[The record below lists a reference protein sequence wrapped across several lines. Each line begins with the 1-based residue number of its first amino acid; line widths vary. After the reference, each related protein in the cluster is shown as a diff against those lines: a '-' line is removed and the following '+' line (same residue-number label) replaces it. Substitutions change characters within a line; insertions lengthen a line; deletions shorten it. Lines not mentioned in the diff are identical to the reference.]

1 MVRTTFLA
9 AAALILVIAPG
20 AKAQQ
25 ANQSAPSSV
34 PASAP
39 ATIKSSQPNSTQPNA
54 GQPQLQPQPQQF
66 AQVGDYTEQPAQPV
80 SLGDLARALRANKKN
95 EVKAVR
101 IVDNDEIPSV
111 GDRATDS
118 AIDSSTGGVASGSA
132 SKGKV
137 VLMDFWATW
146 CGPCRESLPDLKQ
159 LVSSMGSD
167 KLEVISV
174 SEDTNESAWR
184 SFTSANG
191 MNWEQQRDANHRLMQ
206 QYGVS
211 ALPTYVLLGDNGAVL
226 QRYVGEDTQTSLAD
240 RIGPDIQK
248 ALSSNR

>member
-9 AAALILVIAPG
+9 AAALILMIAPG

-111 GDRATDS
+111 GDRGGDS
-118 AIDSSTGGVASGSA
+118 AIDSSTGRVASGSA

-159 LVSSMGSD
+159 L
-167 KLEVISV
+167 
-174 SEDTNESAWR
+174 
-184 SFTSANG
+184 
-191 MNWEQQRDANHRLMQ
+191 
-206 QYGVS
+206 
-211 ALPTYVLLGDNGAVL
+211 
-226 QRYVGEDTQTSLAD
+226 
-240 RIGPDIQK
+240 
-248 ALSSNR
+248 

>member
-1 MVRTTFLA
+1 MARTTFLA
-9 AAALILVIAPG
+9 AAAGALILTISTG
-20 AKAQQ
+20 ANAQQ
-25 ANQSAPSSV
+25 TNPIPSQANLKSAPS
-34 PASAP
+34 
-39 ATIKSSQPNSTQPNA
+39 ATISAQPNSAQA
-54 GQPQLQPQPQQF
+54 QPQPQPLQF
-66 AQVGDYTEQPAQPV
+66 AQAGDYTEQPAQPV

-118 AIDSSTGGVASGSA
+118 AIDGSTGGVASGSA

-159 LVSSMGSD
+159 LVNSMGSD

-226 QRYVGEDTQTSLAD
+226 ERYVGEDTQTSLAG

-248 ALSSNR
+248 ALASNR